1 MLYKQATQPKM
12 SFSKFKFAPPCGE
25 TTVYFRE
32 KNFNLIKNLKGNRQM
47 QYAKQQIFLSQ
58 IQHLNIFARVNK
70 KKWALLAALCKFQY
84 VIINHLHKKKKLRK
98 VYEHSTKSI
107 TLADCIQTL

>member
-1 MLYKQATQPKM
+1 MRLNK
-12 SFSKFKFAPPCGE
+12 SLFS
-25 TTVYFRE
+25 R

-70 KKWALLAALCKFQY
+70 KKKWALLAALFKFQY
-84 VIINHLHKKKKLRK
+84 VIINHLHKKKKLTK
-98 VYEHSTKSI
+98 VHEHSTKSI
-107 TLADCIQTL
+107 TLAESIQKL

>member
-1 MLYKQATQPKM
+1 MRRNNSL
-12 SFSKFKFAPPCGE
+12 FS
-25 TTVYFRE
+25 R

-70 KKWALLAALCKFQY
+70 KMG
-84 VIINHLHKKKKLRK
+84 VISSIMQISICYYQLPSQKKKLRK
-98 VYEHSTKSI
+98 VNEHSTKSI
-107 TLADCIQTL
+107 TLADCIQKL

>member
-1 MLYKQATQPKM
+1 MTALAGVELESLVSEPDALTTRP
-12 SFSKFKFAPPCGE
+12 PPCASLNKLVNSIFKILVCP
-25 TTVYFRE
+25 TMRRNYNLFSR

-70 KKWALLAALCKFQY
+70 KNGPY
-84 VIINHLHKKKKLRK
+84 
-98 VYEHSTKSI
+98 
-107 TLADCIQTL
+107 